1 LAAVRRKRTTTSR
14 GEMLRE
20 ERTGRGTS
28 GFDKKPGHTRMALN
42 HSCKLPRM
50 VAFDMA
56 GEWKQKIIMAYITT
70 V

>member
-1 LAAVRRKRTTTSR
+1 
-14 GEMLRE
+14 MLRE